1 MQSVAVAYSGGVDST
16 FLLKMCRDVLQDKV
30 LAVIA
35 KSETYPQREIKEA
48 ITMTKRLNVP
58 FLLIE
63 TKELK
68 NRNFLK
74 NPQDRCY
81 WCKQELFSKIHRI
94 ARERKIAFVVDGSN
108 YDDLSD
114 FRPGFKAGEELGIR
128 KPLAEARLKKEE
140 IRRLSKE
147 LRLPTW
153 DKPSFACLASRF
165 PYGWRITPERLAK
178 VNLAE
183 EFLIKH
189 GVIQVRVRH
198 LGQLAKIEVLPQD
211 MLKII
216 SHREKIIKYFKT
228 LGYKFTLLDMEG
240 YRPGNMNRLAWGQNG

>member
-94 ARERKIAFVVDGSN
+94 AR
-108 YDDLSD
+108 
-114 FRPGFKAGEELGIR
+114 
-128 KPLAEARLKKEE
+128 
-140 IRRLSKE
+140 
-147 LRLPTW
+147 
-153 DKPSFACLASRF
+153 
-165 PYGWRITPERLAK
+165 
-178 VNLAE
+178 
-183 EFLIKH
+183 
-189 GVIQVRVRH
+189 
-198 LGQLAKIEVLPQD
+198 
-211 MLKII
+211 
-216 SHREKIIKYFKT
+216 
-228 LGYKFTLLDMEG
+228 
-240 YRPGNMNRLAWGQNG
+240 